1 MKTAPPRK
9 APNPWLVAAE
19 LIDPVRYDEDPVRW
33 ADDKA
38 DRFLWSGQAQIIESV
53 RDHPQTAVKSCHTI
67 GKSFTAATASGWW
80 IDAHPAGEAFVV
92 TSAPTGP
99 QVKAILW
106 REINRLH
113 KQAGLAG
120 HTNLTEWYNDGELVA
135 FGRKPN
141 DYEPTAFQGI
151 HAKFVLVVLDE
162 ACGIPKA
169 LWDAAMSL
177 VSNEHNRVLAIG
189 NPDDETSH
197 FHTVC
202 QPDSGWNVITIAA
215 QDTPTFTGEKVPAA
229 VAEVLISKE
238 WVERRKLDWGED
250 SPVYQSK
257 VLAEFPSEG
266 PNVVVPGRLV
276 AQARTVE
283 FPDVAPRVGGLD
295 VGAGGDKSILA
306 WRAGRRLES
315 MQSWNTRDPIE
326 LVDLAAEHI
335 RLLKLD
341 ELRVDVI
348 GWGWGIYGSLRA
360 LANDGRLGTCQ
371 IVTPVNVAERAHDAD
386 QFINR
391 RAELWWMAR
400 EALRSGDW
408 DLCSLDD
415 DAAAE
420 LSAPRYKITKDR
432 IQVEAKDDIRKR
444 LGRSTDKADA
454 ILMAYAIEI
463 SRGYTQSVAGVDL
476 GLGVR

>member
-1 MKTAPPRK
+1 MVLQRV
-9 APNPWLVAAE
+9 APNPWLVAADM
-19 LIDPVRYDEDPVRW
+19 IDPVRYDRDPVRW
-33 ADDKA
+33 AGEVA
-38 DRFLWSGQAQIIESV
+38 DRFMWSGQRAIIEAV
-53 RDHPQTAVKSCHTI
+53 RDHPQVAVKSCHTI
-67 GKSFTAATASGWW
+67 GKSFTAATACGWW
-80 IDAHPAGEAFVV
+80 IDSHPPGEAFVV
-92 TSAPTGP
+92 TSAPTGS

-113 KQAGLAG
+113 KRAGLAG
-120 HTNLTEWYNDGELVA
+120 HTNLTEWYDDGELVA

-162 ACGIPKA
+162 ACGIPRP
-169 LWDAAMSL
+169 LWDAALSL
-177 VSNEHNRVLAIG
+177 ASNEYSRILAIG

-197 FHTVC
+197 FHAVC
-202 QPDSGWNVITIAA
+202 QPDSGWQVLTIAA
-215 QDTPTFTGEKVPAA
+215 ADTPSFTGEEVPVE

-238 WVERRKLDWGED
+238 WAERRKLDWGED

-257 VLAEFPSEG
+257 ILAEFPSEG

-276 AQARTVE
+276 AQARVIE
-283 FPDVAPRVGGLD
+283 YNDIAPRVGGLD

-306 WRAGRRLES
+306 WRAGRRLEE
-315 MQSWNTRDPIE
+315 MMAWNTRDPIE
-326 LVDLAAEHI
+326 LVEVVAEQI
-335 RLLKLD
+335 RLLKLT

-360 LANDGRLGTCQ
+360 LALDDRLGSCQ
-371 IVTPVNVAERAHDAD
+371 IVTPVNVAERAHDAG

-400 EALRSGDW
+400 EALRAGEW
-408 DLCSLDD
+408 DLRAIDD

-432 IQVEAKDDIRKR
+432 TQVEAKDDIRKR

-454 ILMAYAIEI
+454 ILLAYAVEI
-463 SRGYTQSVAGVDL
+463 TQGYTQSVAGVDL